1 MVIIMKKRY
10 GICLLCFCLCMFLI
24 MSISVDATIQEVLGE
39 KTYTAMIEE
48 IVLEVNR
55 YAKITPEQIN
65 IIILDITNMYGINIT
80 ETQKNSIYEI
90 VTTQMESTLSDKIF
104 FTDYVRMWI
113 ADLYRFV
120 DDLPITSDNEVSV
133 TIPRISQVD
142 SIVNLGIYYF
152 VRNILP
158 LIIG

>member
-1 MVIIMKKRY
+1 
-10 GICLLCFCLCMFLI
+10 
-24 MSISVDATIQEVLGE
+24 
-39 KTYTAMIEE
+39 
-48 IVLEVNR
+48 
-55 YAKITPEQIN
+55 
-65 IIILDITNMYGINIT
+65 MYGIDIT

-113 ADLYRFV
+113 TDLYRFV
-120 DDLPITSDNEVSV
+120 DDLPITNDNEVSV

-158 LIIG
+158 LITG